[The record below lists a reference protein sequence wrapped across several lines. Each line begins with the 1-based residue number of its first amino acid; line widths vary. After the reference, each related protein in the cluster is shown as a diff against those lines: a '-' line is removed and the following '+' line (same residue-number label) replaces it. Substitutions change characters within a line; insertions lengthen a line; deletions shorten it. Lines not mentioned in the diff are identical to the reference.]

1 MLAGLLSLLLELQL
15 LLAWLMLLL
24 PELLFPLLVE
34 VLSLLIALQLLLVCR
49 LVLLFLLGLLLC
61 WWNCYLAGDESWQ
74 GRGVLFLPP
83 GLPLYS
89 QPYVGY
95 YFPAKVRVEDQ
106 CRKNRRAC
114 HLSVSLKLVWTR
126 RLW

>member
-1 MLAGLLSLLLELQL
+1 
-15 LLAWLMLLL
+15 MLLL
-24 PELLFPLLVE
+24 PELLFLLLVE

-61 WWNCYLAGDESWQ
+61 CWNCYLAGDASWQ

-89 QPYVGY
+89 
-95 YFPAKVRVEDQ
+95 VRWLLLPCKSKGGGSVQEKSKSLSPLRVSKTSLDQ
-106 CRKNRRAC
+106 APVVK
-114 HLSVSLKLVWTR
+114 HS
-126 RLW
+126 